1 MTMTDAPSLLDV
13 ADQLAIRDLLADF
26 ADAVNRMSPDD
37 LRNVFV
43 PDGEWIVT
51 GWGEHCG
58 HDDIVDFLAGLL
70 QRWEMIFHAVHSGR
84 VNLEGDRATGRWY
97 ISEFGRLE
105 DGTEVRFAGVYH
117 DEYVRVAGGWRF
129 ARRRYD
135 GMFARIGDQVTTT
148 PFPSL

>member
-1 MTMTDAPSLLDV
+1 MTDAPSLLDV

-37 LRNVFV
+37 LRRLFT

-51 GWGEHCG
+51 GWGEHRG

-70 QRWEMIFHAVHSGR
+70 ERWEVIFHALHSGR
-84 VNLEGDRATGRWY
+84 VRLEGSRATGRWY
-97 ISEFGRLE
+97 LTEFGKLK

-117 DEYVRVAGGWRF
+117 DEYVRVADGWRF

-135 GMFARIGDQVTTT
+135 GMFSRIGGELNVT
-148 PFPSL
+148 PFPVM